1 MTRRENFR
9 NNPRTLLLGGGLLLL
24 FAIGAPAAHAQDQ
37 GNTTPPA
44 DATLSSWEQLS
55 PTQRDELIGPLR
67 ERWNSQPEARARMLG
82 NARRWQQL
90 NPDQRL
96 RAQRGLERLEQM
108 TPEQRQQAREAYQ
121 RQRQSPQAAPQEPR
135 AERSRKAGPLQRRQR
150 RFPRR

>member
-1 MTRRENFR
+1 MTRRENSR
-9 NNPRTLLLGGGLLLL
+9 NNPRNLLLGAGLLLL
-24 FAIGAPAAHAQDQ
+24 FVIGAPAAHAQAQAD
-37 GNTTPPA
+37 TTPLA

-90 NPDQRL
+90 DPGQRL
-96 RAQRGLERLEQM
+96 RAQKGLERLEQM

-121 RQRQSPQAAPQEPR
+121 RQRQSQEAGSQEPR
-135 AERSRKAGPLQRRQR
+135 VERSRKAGPLQRRQR
-150 RFPRR
+150 RLPRR